1 MAALLCAW
9 CWETQAY
16 AVRCCRGV
24 VLAAPI
30 WMVRGGGWC
39 SCQHTPGVAS
49 PTIDACRAKMRGRKP
64 EPELEYD
71 VQPHP
76 CDRIGLQLS
85 RCGDHVNQPYVC
97 CSAPPISA
105 ATASVGPA
113 VLSHTPGG
121 THNKYQCIKKAKRA
135 LLKCLDTYWSDSQR
149 PPMLEG
155 IYARIDGDL
164 VSRGGF
170 VWHHL

>member
-24 VLAAPI
+24 VLAAPF
-30 WMVRGGGWC
+30 WMVRGGGCC

-97 CSAPPISA
+97 FSAPPIMPA
-105 ATASVGPA
+105 PASVGPS

-121 THNKYQCIKKAKRA
+121 TNNNASASRRPSARCSSAWTRTGVTRSDRRCWKASMHA
-135 LLKCLDTYWSDSQR
+135 LMVTW
-149 PPMLEG
+149 
-155 IYARIDGDL
+155 
-164 VSRGGF
+164 
-170 VWHHL
+170 